1 MSWAVPPNE
10 AMVSTWLTVIPAAP
24 SDYCSGHLAAL
35 GAMLAL
41 RRQVE
46 EGGSW
51 EVRVSLART
60 AQWIRGLGRVPA
72 VARPQPPTPQE
83 IARWSTTRE
92 TPWGRLGY
100 LAPVAQM
107 SRTPAEWA
115 LPSVPPGTDPPRWA

>member
-1 MSWAVPPNE
+1 MPDPNRIIPVHAGGEDAERLASWLEIV
-10 AMVSTWLTVIPAAP
+10 
-24 SDYCSGHLAAL
+24 LAT
-35 GAMLAL
+35 
-41 RRQVE
+41 RDR
-46 EGGSW
+46 
-51 EVRVSLART
+51 
-60 AQWIRGLGRVPA
+60 IK
-72 VARPQPPTPQE
+72 PTPQE